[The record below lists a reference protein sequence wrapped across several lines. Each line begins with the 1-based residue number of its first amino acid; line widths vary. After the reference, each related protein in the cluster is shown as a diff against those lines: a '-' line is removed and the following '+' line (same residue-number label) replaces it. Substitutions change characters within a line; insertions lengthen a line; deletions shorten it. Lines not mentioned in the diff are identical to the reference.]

1 MTIHRESSADWNS
14 STERSDQSPPL
25 ALLENTG
32 KAVSAP
38 GKPTAKRVASPKGA
52 IRGGSGPAPGT
63 APRNL
68 DHSDYPIVASNA
80 IGQAVAELMMIRE
93 KRLLELVPFSRSTL
107 HRKICEGSF
116 PAGELLGPRIR
127 AWLLRDVMR
136 WLEGQRSAQPW

>member
-1 MTIHRESSADWNS
+1 MTIHHKSSTDWNS
-14 STERSDQSPPL
+14 STERSQLPPF
-25 ALLENTG
+25 AHFKTTS
-32 KAVSAP
+32 KSASAA

-52 IRGGSGPAPGT
+52 IRGGGGPAPGT

-68 DHSDYPIVASNA
+68 DHGDDVIVASNA